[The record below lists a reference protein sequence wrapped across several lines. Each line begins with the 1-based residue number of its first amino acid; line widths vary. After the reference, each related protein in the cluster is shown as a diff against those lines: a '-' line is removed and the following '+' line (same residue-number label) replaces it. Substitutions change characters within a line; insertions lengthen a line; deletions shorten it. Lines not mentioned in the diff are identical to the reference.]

1 MLCSSIFLFNN
12 EKRDH
17 LLLSLC
23 HKCDERGSLMLQVE
37 QMADKLK
44 YMKPKCGFS
53 PVLSR
58 PGPQTQPQEAQD
70 DKVDF
75 FVIYLA
81 SPYPL

>member
-1 MLCSSIFLFNN
+1 
-12 EKRDH
+12 
-17 LLLSLC
+17 
-23 HKCDERGSLMLQVE
+23 MLQVE
-37 QMADKLK
+37 QMADKLE